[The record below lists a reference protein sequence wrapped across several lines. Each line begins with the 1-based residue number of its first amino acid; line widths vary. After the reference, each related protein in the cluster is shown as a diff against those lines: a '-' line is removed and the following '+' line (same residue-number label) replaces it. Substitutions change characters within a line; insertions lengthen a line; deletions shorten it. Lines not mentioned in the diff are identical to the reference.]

1 MEEKRKSRR
10 IVLDAVLVMQRIDS
24 GRDDIVPVEVLNLSR
39 TGIGF
44 KCARV
49 LEINSVYEAELTIW
63 TKEIIH
69 TFINVTRLDNAGE
82 ENVYGATFV
91 GMPEADVS
99 KIAIYDMFDA
109 AGADEQ

>member
-1 MEEKRKSRR
+1 MEEKRRSRR

-24 GRDDIVPVEVLNLSR
+24 GRDDIVPVEILNLSR

-44 KCARV
+44 KCDRV

-91 GMPEADVS
+91 GMTETDVS